1 MHAPSPTLA
10 SECGLVRLEH
20 RLRVGSTMDE
30 AHRLAQAGAEAG
42 TLVLADA
49 QDGGRGRGGRTW
61 ASEPEAGIWM
71 TLIERPS
78 DQRAL
83 DVLALRTGL
92 ALAESLQPFC
102 DGRITLKWPN
112 DLYIG
117 AGKLAGILIEARWRE
132 SLPEWVA
139 IGVGVNR
146 RVPDAFPGAAS
157 VRADEPR
164 DDYLMVL
171 TPRALG
177 MHPLPET
184 EYHSSD
190 TSEMVLN
197 LDYAI
202 RENVGDEDMPFAVEW
217 KLGGEQG
224 TDYEDETVE
233 ISEKL
238 VKIARG
244 LVVAQNQEARAE
256 GGKLLPTPEKW
267 LPDLIRNF
275 QSAPNPR
282 RTSIK
287 LLPSPVSG
295 SWFEMKSY

>member
-10 SECGLVRLEH
+10 SECGLTRLEH
-20 RLRVGSTMDE
+20 RARVGSTMDE
-30 AHRLAQAGAEAG
+30 AHRLAEAGAEAG

-61 ASEPEAGIWM
+61 ASEPGAGIWM

-92 ALAESLQPFC
+92 ALAEALQPFC

-139 IGVGVNR
+139 IGVGVNC

-157 VRADEPR
+157 VREDQSRDDLLRAMLPAMRTAAAQGGSLTAGECAQWAARDLAYGRDITEPR
-164 DDYLMVL
+164 LGRAVGIDATGALL
-171 TPRALG
+171 ITEPRGAQ
-177 MHPLPET
+177 
-184 EYHSSD
+184 
-190 TSEMVLN
+190 
-197 LDYAI
+197 YA
-202 RENVGDEDMPFAVEW
+202 
-217 KLGGEQG
+217 
-224 TDYEDETVE
+224 
-233 ISEKL
+233 
-238 VKIARG
+238 AR
-244 LVVAQNQEARAE
+244 
-256 GGKLLPTPEKW
+256 
-267 LPDLIRNF
+267 
-275 QSAPNPR
+275 
-282 RTSIK
+282 
-287 LLPSPVSG
+287 SG
-295 SWFEMKSY
+295 SLVFAGEP

>member
-10 SECGLVRLEH
+10 SECGLVLLEH

-164 DDYLMVL
+164 DDLLRAMLPAMRKAAAQGGSL
-171 TPRALG
+171 TAEECAQWAARDLASGRDITEPRVGRAMGIDATGAL
-177 MHPLPET
+177 LIT
-184 EYHSSD
+184 EPRGA
-190 TSEMVLN
+190 L
-197 LDYAI
+197 YA
-202 RENVGDEDMPFAVEW
+202 
-217 KLGGEQG
+217 
-224 TDYEDETVE
+224 
-233 ISEKL
+233 
-238 VKIARG
+238 AR
-244 LVVAQNQEARAE
+244 
-256 GGKLLPTPEKW
+256 
-267 LPDLIRNF
+267 
-275 QSAPNPR
+275 
-282 RTSIK
+282 
-287 LLPSPVSG
+287 SG
-295 SWFEMKSY
+295 SLVFAGEP